1 MLNVSRRGT
10 YRKLLREHLS
20 IKPANYV
27 HKELAPGRIKKDIEA
42 VEKGINLLENV
53 FTNPWNGGD
62 LTSLSTGIEA
72 TAEAKDSLLGTKNG
86 GFSAC
91 LEFISTRCSSS
102 PKLDFFEPLP
112 KSKYKTFKDLKKVV
126 KVSAKHR
133 VLPLKMDRTLFARMA
148 LLGQFRKNNL
158 KTVFMYPLGPL
169 PWSLADAYG
178 LLRKT
183 NRAQLFKKL
192 EKNVPVSER
201 HPTNVRN
208 IYDGMAILQKLKL
221 PAGATFRLVAEK
233 VFSAVTYNTSRR
245 IDIVFDTYSDISIKN
260 AESSKRSARSDSV
273 KYKNILPGHPIK
285 SWSKF
290 LTVSSNK
297 TELVKFLVTEWKK
310 YGFTYKL
317 GNRSLFVTLNE
328 DCWKLQSSSV
338 SLVPELK
345 CSHEE
350 ADTRM
355 ILHAK
360 HIQGPVLI
368 HADDTD
374 VLVLLL
380 SHSNV
385 LDDVYVKVGRG
396 SKSGIIQIK
405 RIVENLTKDLAT
417 GIRVQDFL
425 KSLIGLHAISG
436 CDAVS
441 AFAGKGKV
449 KALKLLMKNRTYV
462 DAFMDLG

>member
-1 MLNVSRRGT
+1 MFGIYKHPML
-10 YRKLLREHLS
+10 
-20 IKPANYV
+20 
-27 HKELAPGRIKKDIEA
+27 
-42 VEKGINLLENV
+42 
-53 FTNPWNGGD
+53 
-62 LTSLSTGIEA
+62 
-72 TAEAKDSLLGTKNG
+72 
-86 GFSAC
+86 
-91 LEFISTRCSSS
+91 FISQ
-102 PKLDFFEPLP
+102 LDFFEPLP

-133 VLPLKMDRTLFARMA
+133 VLPLKIDRTLFARMA
-148 LLGQFRKNNL
+148 FLEHFRKIDL
-158 KTVFMYPLGPL
+158 KTVFMHPLGPL

-183 NRAQLFKKL
+183 KKAQLSKKL

-201 HPTNVRN
+201 RTTNVGN
-208 IYDGMAILQKLKL
+208 IYDSMAILQKLKL
-221 PAGATFRLVAEK
+221 PAGATFRLVAE
-233 VFSAVTYNTSRR
+233 TNNTSRR

-260 AESSKRSARSDSV
+260 AERSKRSARSESV
-273 KYKNILPGHPIK
+273 KYKNILPVHPIK

-297 TELVKFLVTEWKK
+297 TELVKFFVTEWET

-317 GNRSLFVTLNE
+317 GNRSLFVTHDE

-338 SLVPELK
+338 SFVPELK
-345 CSHEE
+345 CSYEE

-385 LDDVYVKVGRG
+385 LGDVYMEAGRG
-396 SKSGIIQIK
+396 SKSRIIQIK

-436 CDAVS
+436 CDTVS
-441 AFAGKGKV
+441 AFAGKGKAKV
-449 KALKLLMKNRTYV
+449 LKLLMKNRAYV
-462 DAFMDLG
+462 DASMDLA